1 MDGRKLLLCAE
12 HGTRG
17 VAAGRSA
24 QRGTSGAATG
34 GGGPQA
40 SYPDSFW
47 WSERPSKEAWTCR
60 CREPVQTASEEAD
73 RVVASTVGGYL
84 TCANSGFAEQHAA
97 PDRQHDRQEQS
108 LRALRLQHTTELP
121 FERTTFGIPK
131 QRFDVHTLGVQVCQT
146 ETQIEVADQQPRLFV
161 ANAPDGRGM
170 RPAAVFHEH
179 PAIQQ
184 HVWGTG
190 PLDQLAKVHAWPTRL
205 RAQRGIA
212 LHAHQVVPATL
223 LHQLDQRR

>member
-1 MDGRKLLLCAE
+1 MRGPRGRLVCRRPGG
-12 HGTRG
+12 HG
-17 VAAGRSA
+17 A
-24 QRGTSGAATG
+24 
-34 GGGPQA
+34 P

-121 FERTTFGIPK
+121 FERTTFGIP
-131 QRFDVHTLGVQVCQT
+131 
-146 ETQIEVADQQPRLFV
+146 
-161 ANAPDGRGM
+161 N
-170 RPAAVFHEH
+170 
-179 PAIQQ
+179 
-184 HVWGTG
+184 
-190 PLDQLAKVHAWPTRL
+190 QLL
-205 RAQRGIA
+205 
-212 LHAHQVVPATL
+212 
-223 LHQLDQRR
+223 